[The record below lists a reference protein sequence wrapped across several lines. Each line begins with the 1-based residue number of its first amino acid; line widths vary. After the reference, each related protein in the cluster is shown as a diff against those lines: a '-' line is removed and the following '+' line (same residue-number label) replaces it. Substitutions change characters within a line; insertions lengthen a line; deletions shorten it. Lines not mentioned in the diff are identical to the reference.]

1 MRYKITVVAP
11 ATAANS
17 QTVLLV
23 PFKPDALVIA
33 LIEDL
38 FKRVQRIGLP
48 LTPGTHVATLHINSE
63 SGPVLDCEDIL
74 SDVVTE
80 SESEQLFAVFKP
92 STEASAVIAVSR
104 LAMALLL
111 LFLTS
116 SRINTWLM
124 RKHLLDLFASE

>member
-17 QTVLLV
+17 RTVLLV

-38 FKRVQRIGLP
+38 FKRVQRLGLP

-104 LAMALLL
+104 LVMARLL

-124 RKHLLDLFASE
+124 RKHLLDRFASE